1 MRQGL
6 LLQIVLFDPAVDAA
20 IKVYLPPP
28 GPVCIPQ
35 TRGRDVDGNC
45 GVLRTGQGEK
55 RSPLKNICLDWTT
68 VSGVEHFWLDC
79 GLVQ

>member
-6 LLQIVLFDPAVDAA
+6 LFQIVLFHPAVDAL

-35 TRGRDVDGNC
+35 TRGRDVDENR
-45 GVLRTGQGEK
+45 GVLKTGREK
-55 RSPLKNICLDWTT
+55 RDL
-68 VSGVEHFWLDC
+68 H
-79 GLVQ
+79 